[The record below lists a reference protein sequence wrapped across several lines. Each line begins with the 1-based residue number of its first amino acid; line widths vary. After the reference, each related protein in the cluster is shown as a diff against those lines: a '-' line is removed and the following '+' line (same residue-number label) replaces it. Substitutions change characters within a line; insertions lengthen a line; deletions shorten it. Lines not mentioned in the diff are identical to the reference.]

1 MNIRKYTENDLSE
14 MIHIWTFFHFCFSYE
29 HNMDLHEKDADGMVG
44 KFNAAFQGEALARLV
59 VNKKC
64 EVIRKR

>member
-44 KFNAAFQGEALARLV
+44 KFDAAFSRGGWCQARGENV
-59 VNKKC
+59 K
-64 EVIRKR
+64 